1 MSVASERIIIEGIK
15 EDGNKFRPSD
25 WCERLATTLASFG
38 NDQRLSYCKSAQP
51 CRINGINCLVVE
63 KNLETISPESYAFLL
78 AFADENQLKIQQ
90 DRRQKQHNHNV
101 AIDRRVLNNNH
112 A

>member
-1 MSVASERIIIEGIK
+1 MSASSERIIIEGIK

-38 NDQRLSYCKSAQP
+38 EDQRLHYCKSAHP
-51 CRINGINCLVVE
+51 CLINGINCLIVD
-63 KNLETISPESYAFLL
+63 KDLETKSPESYEFLL
-78 AFADENQLKIQQ
+78 AFASENKLKIQE
-90 DRRQKQHNHNV
+90 DRRKSQQNV
-101 AIDRRVLNNNH
+101 DNERRSRRRVL

>member
-1 MSVASERIIIEGIK
+1 MSVGSERIIIEGIK

-38 NDQRLSYCKSAQP
+38 EDQRLQYCKSAHP
-51 CRINGINCLVVE
+51 CIINGVNCLIIDRE
-63 KNLETISPESYAFLL
+63 LEINSPESYEFLI
-78 AFADENQLKIQQ
+78 AFAEQNNLKIQE
-90 DRRQKQHNHNV
+90 DRRQAQKEV
-101 AIDRRVLNNNH
+101 DVERRGRRIL

>member
-1 MSVASERIIIEGIK
+1 MSASSERIIIEGIK

-38 NDQRLSYCKSAQP
+38 EDQRLHYCKSAHP
-51 CRINGINCLVVE
+51 CIINGINCLIVDRE
-63 KNLETISPESYAFLL
+63 LEVKSPDSFAFLM
-78 AFADENQLKIQQ
+78 AFAKENKLKIQE
-90 DRRQKQHNHNV
+90 DRRQQAQEINSERRS
-101 AIDRRVLNNNH
+101 RRVL

>member
-1 MSVASERIIIEGIK
+1 MSAGSERIIIEGIK

-38 NDQRLSYCKSAQP
+38 EDQRLQYCKSAHP
-51 CRINGINCLVVE
+51 CIINGINCLIVDKE
-63 KNLETISPESYAFLL
+63 LELKSPESYEFLL
-78 AFADENQLKIQQ
+78 AFASENKLKIQE
-90 DRRQKQHNHNV
+90 DRRHNQQN
-101 AIDRRVLNNNH
+101 IDKERRGRRVL

>member
-1 MSVASERIIIEGIK
+1 MSAGSERIIIEGIK

-38 NDQRLSYCKSAQP
+38 EDQRLQYCKSAHP
-51 CRINGINCLVVE
+51 CIINGVNCLIVDRDLQS
-63 KNLETISPESYAFLL
+63 KSPESYEFLM
-78 AFADENQLKIQQ
+78 AFAEQNKLKIQE
-90 DRRQKQHNHNV
+90 DRRTKQADIEV
-101 AIDRRVLNNNH
+101 ERRGRRVL

>member
-1 MSVASERIIIEGIK
+1 MSASSERIIIEGIN

-38 NDQRLSYCKSAQP
+38 EDQRLQYCKSAHP
-51 CRINGINCLVVE
+51 CIINGINCLIVD
-63 KNLETISPESYAFLL
+63 KDLETKSPESYEFLL
-78 AFADENQLKIQQ
+78 AFASENQLKIQE
-90 DRRQKQHNHNV
+90 DRRQGQQEV
-101 AIDRRVLNNNH
+101 SQERRVRRVL

>member
-1 MSVASERIIIEGIK
+1 MPGASERIIIEGIK

-38 NDQRLSYCKSAQP
+38 EDQRLQYCKSAHP
-51 CRINGINCLVVE
+51 CLINGINCLIVDRD
-63 KNLETISPESYAFLL
+63 LEFKSPESYEFLMS
-78 AFADENQLKIQQ
+78 FAKENKLNIQE
-90 DRRQKQHNHNV
+90 DRRNEQESV
-101 AIDRRVLNNNH
+101 AVERRGRRVL

>member
-1 MSVASERIIIEGIK
+1 MSAESERIIIEGIK

-38 NDQRLSYCKSAQP
+38 EDQRLQYCKSAHP
-51 CRINGINCLVVE
+51 CIINGVNCLIVDRA
-63 KNLETISPESYAFLL
+63 LEVRSPESYEFLL
-78 AFADENQLKIQQ
+78 AFAKENKLKIQE
-90 DRRQKQHNHNV
+90 DRRAAQKNV
-101 AIDRRVLNNNH
+101 EVERRKERRVL

>member
-1 MSVASERIIIEGIK
+1 MSANSERIIIEGIK

-38 NDQRLSYCKSAQP
+38 EDQRLHYCKSAHP
-51 CRINGINCLVVE
+51 CIINGVNCLIVDRD
-63 KNLETISPESYAFLL
+63 LETKSPDSFTFLM
-78 AFADENQLKIQQ
+78 AFASENKLRVQE
-90 DRRQKQHNHNV
+90 DRRQEEQQVNSERRS
-101 AIDRRVLNNNH
+101 RRVL

>member
-1 MSVASERIIIEGIK
+1 MSAGSEKIIIEGIK

-38 NDQRLSYCKSAQP
+38 DDQRLRYCKSAHP
-51 CRINGINCLVVE
+51 CIINGINCLIVDR
-63 KNLETISPESYAFLL
+63 NLASKSPESYEFLM
-78 AFADENQLKIQQ
+78 AFAEENQLKVQE
-90 DRRQKQHNHNV
+90 DRRSKQMDIN
-101 AIDRRVLNNNH
+101 IERRERRVL

>member
-1 MSVASERIIIEGIK
+1 MSAKPERIIIEGIK

-38 NDQRLSYCKSAQP
+38 EDQRLHYCKSAHP
-51 CRINGINCLVVE
+51 CIINGINCLIVD
-63 KNLETISPESYAFLL
+63 KDLETKSPESFEFLM
-78 AFADENQLKIQQ
+78 AFATENKLKIQE
-90 DRRQKQHNHNV
+90 DRRNEQQDV
-101 AIDRRVLNNNH
+101 ATDRRSRRVL

>member
-1 MSVASERIIIEGIK
+1 MSVSVDRIIIEGIK

-38 NDQRLSYCKSAQP
+38 DDQRLHYCKSAHP

-63 KNLETISPESYAFLL
+63 RDLEIKSPESYLFLM
-78 AFADENQLKIQQ
+78 AFASENKLKVQ
-90 DRRQKQHNHNV
+90 DNRIMGRVREVAEITGSRQ
-101 AIDRRVLNNNH
+101 RRVL

>member
-1 MSVASERIIIEGIK
+1 MSTNSERIIIEGIK

-38 NDQRLSYCKSAQP
+38 EDQRLHYCKSAHP
-51 CRINGINCLVVE
+51 CIINGINCLIVDRD
-63 KNLETISPESYAFLL
+63 LESKSPDSFAFLM
-78 AFADENQLKIQQ
+78 AFATENKLKIQE
-90 DRRQKQHNHNV
+90 DRREQQQEV
-101 AIDRRVLNNNH
+101 GSERRSRRVL

>member
-1 MSVASERIIIEGIK
+1 MSTSSERIIIEGIN

-38 NDQRLSYCKSAQP
+38 EDQRLQYCKSAHP
-51 CRINGINCLVVE
+51 CIINGINCLIVD
-63 KNLETISPESYAFLL
+63 KDLETKSPESYEFLL
-78 AFADENQLKIQQ
+78 AFASENQLKIQE
-90 DRRQKQHNHNV
+90 DRRQGQQEV
-101 AIDRRVLNNNH
+101 SQERRVL

>member
-1 MSVASERIIIEGIK
+1 MSATSDRIIIEGIK

-38 NDQRLSYCKSAQP
+38 EDQRLQYCKSAHP
-51 CRINGINCLVVE
+51 CIINGINCLIID
-63 KNLETISPESYAFLL
+63 KDLATKSPESYEFLI
-78 AFADENQLKIQQ
+78 AFAQENKLKVQE
-90 DRRQKQHNHNV
+90 DRRQTEQEIKV
-101 AIDRRVLNNNH
+101 ERRGRRIL

>member
-1 MSVASERIIIEGIK
+1 MSARSERIIIEGIK

-38 NDQRLSYCKSAQP
+38 EDQRLQYCKSAHP
-51 CRINGINCLVVE
+51 CIINGINCLIVDRD
-63 KNLETISPESYAFLL
+63 LETKSPESYTFLL
-78 AFADENQLKIQQ
+78 AFASENKLKVQE
-90 DRRQKQHNHNV
+90 DRRQDQQN
-101 AIDRRVLNNNH
+101 IDVDRRSRRVL

>member
-1 MSVASERIIIEGIK
+1 MSASSERIIIEGIK

-38 NDQRLSYCKSAQP
+38 EDQRLQYCKSAHP
-51 CRINGINCLVVE
+51 CIINGINCLIVDRD
-63 KNLETISPESYAFLL
+63 LETKSPESYEYLM
-78 AFADENQLKIQQ
+78 AFAVENKLKVQE
-90 DRRQKQHNHNV
+90 DRRQATQGV
-101 AIDRRVLNNNH
+101 DVDRRARRVL

>member
-1 MSVASERIIIEGIK
+1 MSASSERIIIEGIK

-38 NDQRLSYCKSAQP
+38 DDQRLQYCKSAHP
-51 CRINGINCLVVE
+51 CIINGVNCLIVD
-63 KNLETISPESYAFLL
+63 KDLEVNSPESYEFLL
-78 AFADENQLKIQQ
+78 AFASENKLKVQE
-90 DRRQKQHNHNV
+90 DRRQSQQKV
-101 AIDRRVLNNNH
+101 AEDRRGRRVL